1 MFNWKEK
8 IAFKGDKIL
17 WYVIIVLMILSV
29 MLVYSSTG
37 RLAYNKQEGNT
48 LFYLGR
54 QVSLLVGCFGVL
66 FVMQA
71 WSWRWLY
78 RNATVLLVI
87 AMGLLFLAAF
97 GGTNINGAGRWI
109 KIPVIGLT
117 FQPSEF
123 AKIAVV
129 IYTARLLA
137 DFQTDRGCDDMA
149 LKKFWLPLCVIGLI
163 FLDNFSTSALIGLVC
178 LVMYMVGRIRWRL
191 LGKVVAGMVGFLA
204 IIILV
209 GLFIPQSQEWGRI
222 GTIVGRL
229 TAFFVGEQEDN
240 EKQRNYNLQSNQA
253 RIAVAQGGLLGCGPG
268 NSVQRNFL
276 PHAYSDFIYA
286 IIIEEYGLGGG
297 CFIFLLYAVILFR
310 VGVISRKTLKT
321 DHLNPRGRPDIFPA
335 LLVFGLGLSVV
346 LQALFHMGVNVGAL
360 PVTGQT
366 LPLISMGGTSLWFTS
381 AALGII
387 LNVAYSFSPEG
398 QLEEE
403 NKLKA
408 RSEKTVR
415 KRKARSDEEDWEE
428 EMVDE
433 IDNGELP
440 EIKSESLE
448 TSVGRRRSRRPVEKV
463 EVEDDIDI
471 IGEGGIPDIEDQLES
486 EGEKVVQELRRKGR
500 RGGIRDEE

>member
-1 MFNWKEK
+1 M
-8 IAFKGDKIL
+8 
-17 WYVIIVLMILSV
+17 
-29 MLVYSSTG
+29 
-37 RLAYNKQEGNT
+37 
-48 LFYLGR
+48 
-54 QVSLLVGCFGVL
+54 
-66 FVMQA
+66 
-71 WSWRWLY
+71 
-78 RNATVLLVI
+78 
-87 AMGLLFLAAF
+87 
-97 GGTNINGAGRWI
+97 
-109 KIPVIGLT
+109 
-117 FQPSEF
+117 
-123 AKIAVV
+123 
-129 IYTARLLA
+129 
-137 DFQTDRGCDDMA
+137 
-149 LKKFWLPLCVIGLI
+149 
-163 FLDNFSTSALIGLVC
+163 
-178 LVMYMVGRIRWRL
+178 
-191 LGKVVAGMVGFLA
+191 
-204 IIILV
+204 
-209 GLFIPQSQEWGRI
+209 
-222 GTIVGRL
+222 
-229 TAFFVGEQEDN
+229 
-240 EKQRNYNLQSNQA
+240 
-253 RIAVAQGGLLGCGPG
+253 
-268 NSVQRNFL
+268 
-276 PHAYSDFIYA
+276 
-286 IIIEEYGLGGG
+286 GGG